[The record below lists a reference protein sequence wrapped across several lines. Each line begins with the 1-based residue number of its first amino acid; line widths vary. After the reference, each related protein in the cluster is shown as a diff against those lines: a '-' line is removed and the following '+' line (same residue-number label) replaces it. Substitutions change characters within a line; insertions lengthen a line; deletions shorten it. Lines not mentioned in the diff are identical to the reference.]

1 MVELRKKISDK
12 KLKIEVKMKYLH
24 TMVRVK
30 NIEESIDFYCNK
42 LGLKEVDVR
51 KVKKEDLRLFFL
63 ELKIVM
69 KKLVYLN

>member
-30 NIEESIDFYCNK
+30 NIEESIDFYFN
-42 LGLKEVDVR
+42 
-51 KVKKEDLRLFFL
+51 
-63 ELKIVM
+63 
-69 KKLVYLN
+69 